1 MEGLEVFITTK
12 DGATLPA
19 YATKAS
25 SGMDLF
31 ALTDEPVTL
40 KPLERALIPTG
51 IHVGIPEGFEAEIR
65 PRSGIAYN
73 SGVTVLNA
81 PGTIDADYRGE
92 VKVLLINLG
101 AEPFTVR
108 KGDRIAQ
115 MIFKSVVNVNWKPV
129 EVLPETT
136 RGYGGFGSTGM
147 R

>member
-1 MEGLEVFITTK
+1 MEGLEVFIATQ

-31 ALTDEPVTL
+31 ALTDEPITL
-40 KPLERALIPTG
+40 KPLERALISTG

-115 MIFKSVVNVNWKPV
+115 MIFKSVVSVNWKPV

-136 RGYGGFGSTGM
+136 RGHGGFGSTGM